1 MAEGDTGFNNGYAF
15 TITPATPDETSITD
29 SFNSMMA
36 DPSGTGGGGLF
47 GLNAKQ
53 WAGGLKDIGSGLTG
67 AGKTATDSAGRPQ
80 QLGNPSQAQAAH
92 GQAGGLGQLLA
103 LLAARANMFN
113 QAAHQGAVPTPTR
126 PGGGLL
132 GL

>member
-36 DPSGTGGGGLF
+36 DPSGTSSGGLF

-53 WAGGLKDIGSGLTG
+53 WAGGLKDIGAGLSS

-80 QLGNPSQAQAAH
+80 QLGNPSQAQGAH

>member
-15 TITPATPDETSITD
+15 TITPATPDETSLTN
-29 SFNSMMA
+29 SFDPNA
-36 DPSGTGGGGLF
+36 DLGAMPSSGGFLGM
-47 GLNAKQ
+47 NAKQ
-53 WAGGLKDIGSGLTG
+53 WAGGLKDLAGGLSSGAKAT
-67 AGKTATDSAGRPQ
+67 TDSAGRPQ
-80 QLGNPSQAQAAH
+80 QLGNPSQAGHAF
-92 GQAGGLGQLLA
+92 GQAGGLGQLLQ

>member
-1 MAEGDTGFNNGYAF
+1 MSGTTGFNNGYAF
-15 TITPATPDETSITD
+15 TITDPTAEQTALTN
-29 SFNSMMA
+29 SFDPNA
-36 DPSGTGGGGLF
+36 DLGAMPSSGGLF

-53 WAGGLKDIGSGLTG
+53 WAGGLKDIGSGLAG
-67 AGKTATDSAGRPQ
+67 AGRTATDSAGRPQ

-92 GQAGGLGQLLA
+92 GQAGGLGTLLQLLMAKANA
-103 LLAARANMFN
+103 LNA
-113 QAAHQGAVPTPTR
+113 AAHQGAVPTPTR